1 MGNLNENEAVTK
13 ELDSILSNSVHLEK
27 KERKKGSGRP
37 KGSKNKSK
45 NETTETL
52 NNNDSNGFKPI
63 DDYKNENEKNES
75 ETNISDSLD
84 SVLTDSPENSNLV
97 KIKLDKK
104 NLVLAEIFIDSI
116 LQKILNAIGFNI
128 EFEPMSDN
136 DLEIWEKLAPEVEL
150 EKGWKNFF
158 KFYLIA
164 KAKN

>member
-1 MGNLNENEAVTK
+1 MENLNENEAVTN
-13 ELDSILSNSVHLEK
+13 ELDSILNNSVPPEK

-45 NETTETL
+45 NETTETVD
-52 NNNDSNGFKPI
+52 NNNSGGFKPI
-63 DDYKNENEKNES
+63 DDYKKENEKNEI
-75 ETNISDSLD
+75 ETNVNDSLD
-84 SVLTDSPENSNLV
+84 SVLTDSPENPNLV